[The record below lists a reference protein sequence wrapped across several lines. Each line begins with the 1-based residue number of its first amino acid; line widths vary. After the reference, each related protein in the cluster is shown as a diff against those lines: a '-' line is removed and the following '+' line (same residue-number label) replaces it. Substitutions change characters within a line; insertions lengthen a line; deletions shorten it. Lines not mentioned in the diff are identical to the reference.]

1 MADNVTALK
10 TLYVAMGGSAGTV
23 ANVSTIADM
32 ITAIAALIP
41 SGGYT
46 GKELPTVSST
56 NNGQVLTVVSG
67 KWKNADLPS

>member
-1 MADNVTALK
+1 MTDNVQALK
-10 TLYVAMGGSAGTV
+10 GLYVAMGGSADDV

-32 ITAIAALIP
+32 ITAIAAIIP
-41 SGGYT
+41 EGGYT
-46 GKELPTVSST
+46 AKELPKVTSS

>member
-10 TLYVAMGGSAGTV
+10 TLYVAMGGNADTV

-32 ITAIAALIP
+32 ITAIAAIIP

-46 GKELPTVSST
+46 AAELPKVTSS

-67 KWKNADLPS
+67 KWENADLPS